1 MYKWLIWMS
10 LLCAVANGQTTYTW
24 VDEDG
29 VTHYSDLPFLGADEV
44 ELELAQ
50 GFSAPLPATR
60 ALRRA
65 SDESD
70 PVDAYTA
77 FNILQPGQQETL
89 WNVAGNVEVALHLT
103 PGLRLGHRLG
113 VYLDGTLTNL
123 GTGGPQFQ
131 LTDVARGQ
139 HTLQGVVLDAD
150 GEEVLR
156 SLPVTFMVQQT
167 SIQNPNNPNVPR
179 RPANPNTP

>member
-1 MYKWLIWMS
+1 M
-10 LLCAVANGQTTYTW
+10 ANGQTTYTW

-29 VTHYSDLPFLGADEV
+29 QTHYSDLPFPGAVEV
-44 ELELAQ
+44 ELARAQ

-60 ALRRA
+60 ALTRA
-65 SDESD
+65 ADDSG
-70 PVDAYTA
+70 PADAYTA

-89 WNVAGNVEVALHLT
+89 WNVAGNVQVALQLT

-131 LTDVARGQ
+131 LTDVVRGQ
-139 HTLQGVVLDAD
+139 HTLQAVVLDAD

-156 SLPVTFMVQQT
+156 SSPVTFIVQQT
-167 SIQNPNNPNVPR
+167 SIRIFHSLAQSRWNWRARRDSPR
-179 RPANPNTP
+179 LYRPPER

>member
-1 MYKWLIWMS
+1 MYKWLISMS
-10 LLCAVANGQTTYTW
+10 LMCAVASGQTVYTW

-29 VTHYSDLPFLGADEV
+29 LTHYSDLPFPGAPEV
-44 ELELAQ
+44 ELALAQ

-60 ALRRA
+60 ALTRA
-65 SDESD
+65 ADDSG
-70 PVDAYTA
+70 PADAYTA

-89 WNVAGNVEVALHLT
+89 WNVAGNVEVALQLT

-131 LTDVARGQ
+131 LTDVVRGQ
-139 HTLQGVVLDAD
+139 HTLQAVVLDAD
-150 GEEVLR
+150 DEEVLR
-156 SLPVTFMVQQT
+156 SSPVTFMVQQT

-179 RPANPNTP
+179 RPANPNGP